1 VDSLPKGS
9 VFYRVSAE
17 SDVERAN
24 SYLPK
29 DYREKRDRK
38 SLERYVIMSAK
49 TAASKT
55 PRLERELAVVP
66 EGTDGFDQDVSMT
79 VYGDKVAFIDFA
91 NESSIVIE
99 NPLIAEFQKQL
110 FLLAYR
116 NLKNR

>member
-1 VDSLPKGS
+1 M
-9 VFYRVSAE
+9 SAE
-17 SDVERAN
+17 SDVDRAN

-49 TAASKT
+49 TAASKS
-55 PRLERELAVVP
+55 PRLERELAIVP
-66 EGTDGFDQDVSMT
+66 ENIDGFDQNISMT
-79 VYGDKVAFIDFA
+79 VYGEKVAFIDFT

-116 NLKNR
+116 NLKRK